1 MIFLILYI
9 KHTLTEDNTGFWNF
23 LVARFTPQMFA
34 TMDYGVYFFFAT
46 LMIISVIFVWFFIPE
61 TKGIPL
67 EAMDKLFS
75 NQFSARKAHGIIMRD
90 LKVEDEDFRRASVAG
105 GGVGAKID
113 EAGFVTGEDK
123 HMEYVKE
130 KREDSV

>member
-1 MIFLILYI
+1 VIILILYLE
-9 KHTLTEDNTGFWNF
+9 HRLTERNTGLWNF
-23 LVARFTPQMFA
+23 LVARFTPQMFS
-34 TMDYGVYFFFAT
+34 TMGYGVYFFFAM

-75 NQFSARKAHGIIMRD
+75 NQLSARKAHGIIMQE
-90 LKVEDEDFRRASVAG
+90 LKVEDEDFRRASV

-113 EAGFVTGEDK
+113 EAGYVMGEDK
-123 HMEYVKE
+123 QVEYLKE
-130 KREDSV
+130 KRDDSV

>member
-1 MIFLILYI
+1 VIILILYFE
-9 KHTLTEDNTGFWNF
+9 HRLTEHNTGLWNF
-23 LVARFTPQMFA
+23 LVARFTPQMFS
-34 TMDYGVYFFFAT
+34 TMGYGVYFFFAM

-75 NQFSARKAHGIIMRD
+75 NQFSARKAHGIIMQE
-90 LKVEDEDFRRASVAG
+90 LKVEDEDFRRASV

-113 EAGFVTGEDK
+113 EAGYVMGEDK
-123 HMEYVKE
+123 QVEYLKE
-130 KREDSV
+130 KRDDSV